1 MANPVPFI
9 EEDLAAAERMV
20 AEAKTVQTLRRSLAV
35 LIPARTG
42 ATLSTTATLLGV
54 KPNRVVVLRREFRA
68 GIRKDPG
75 KQRGGR
81 HNQLLTP
88 EEEEAF
94 LAPWTEKAKD
104 GGVLVVPPIHQAL
117 EERVGHRVPRSTV
130 YRLLARHGWR
140 KIAPDT
146 RHPKANAVAQD
157 DFKKNFRSG
166 SGRPSGFTRND
177 RP

>member
-1 MANPVPFI
+1 MANPVPFT
-9 EEDLAAAERMV
+9 EEELAAAEFMA

-42 ATLSTTATLLGV
+42 ATLPTTAALLGV
-54 KPNRVVVLRREFRA
+54 KPNRVVVLRREFRS
-68 GIRKDPG
+68 GIQRDPG

-81 HNQLLTP
+81 HHQLLSP

-94 LAPWTEKAKD
+94 LAPWVEKAKE

-146 RHPKANAVAQD
+146 RHPKADAVAQD
-157 DFKKNFRSG
+157 DFKKNFRTSSG
-166 SGRPSGFTRND
+166 KRSGLTRND
-177 RP
+177 RH